1 MKIAAVL
8 HNTFKRNFATS
19 RSVDLTSFGGENN
32 RSQTSSI
39 TDKNANETIKN
50 NSTSYITFLGRTV
63 TYYDIPDNSSY
74 YSTSGSVKVVT
85 EGEHR
90 IEATAYWSYGGR
102 NTDSTFNSAARY
114 AIMNHPYLQKNS
126 SIEETN
132 NNYRTKRIYFADPE
146 EGVNAQT
153 KKDHDFIVYDN
164 RPNYPNLNGVRENYY
179 NTDRNAQN
187 YGETFKDIAEYY
199 YRLEMADKKEYDK
212 LVQERKDFQ
221 PEYDRSRAYK
231 MTIDERIE
239 NMPWESKDVKQNKE
253 KADYFY
259 SINHERMEKLN
270 QDIGYYNDRIE
281 FSKKQQGLAIEA
293 FRLFD
298 EVGLMFMERD
308 NARNQIQRYK
318 DTSRYYE
325 EEIPNWQEE
334 LDAKTKE
341 KETYEAEKRELEEQV
356 QTIEKYKEIRSRN
369 NSRST
374 TEMDE
379 DLKMLNDK
387 LYTNKWNLKHATNK
401 VEEYTKKIKDAKD
414 YIAEG
419 KARIPELQKLFE
431 EKSEEIKPYYA
442 KMEEFYKKNIEDW
455 QCSQYWS

>member
-8 HNTFKRNFATS
+8 QNTFKRNFATN
-19 RSVDLTSFGGENN
+19 RNMDLTSFGGENN
-32 RSQTSSI
+32 RSQTSSM
-39 TDKNANETIKN
+39 TDKNANEAIKN
-50 NSTSYITFLGRTV
+50 NGMSHVSFMGRTV
-63 TYYDIPDNSSY
+63 TYRDIPSPNSY
-74 YSTSGSVKVVT
+74 YSTSGTVEIVT
-85 EGEHR
+85 EGEHQ
-90 IEATAYWSYGGR
+90 ISGTGSWYYCI
-102 NTDSTFNSAARY
+102 TDSSYKQAARY
-114 AIMNHPYLQKNS
+114 AIDKHPYLQKNS
-126 SIEETN
+126 SIEATE
-132 NNYRTKRIYFADPE
+132 NNYKTNRIYFADPE
-146 EGVNAQT
+146 EVVNTQT

-164 RPNYPNLNGVRENYY
+164 RPNYPNLNGVRENYF
-179 NTDRNAQN
+179 NTNRNAQN
-187 YGETFKDIAEYY
+187 YGETFKNIAEYY
-199 YRLEMADKKEYDK
+199 YRLEMADRKEYDK

-221 PEYDRSRAYK
+221 PEYDQSRAYK

-239 NMPWESKDVKQNKE
+239 NVPWESKNVKQNKE

-293 FRLFD
+293 YRLFD

-387 LYTNKWNLKHATNK
+387 LYTNKWDLEHATNK

-455 QCSQYWS
+455 QCSQYWY